1 MSVYLDTH
9 IVAWLATK
17 QTHKF
22 PRTALRVIDSSEL
35 LVSPI
40 VLVELQYLFEINRLR
55 KPPQALIDHLK
66 TLLGL
71 KISDHSFP
79 TTAQAALSETWTR
92 DVFDRLIVAQARSDD
107 HSPLVT
113 ADTKVRDNYEN
124 AVWE

>member
-9 IVAWLATK
+9 IVAWLAAN

-22 PRTALRVIDSSEL
+22 PRNALRVIDSSEL

-40 VLVELQYLFEINRLR
+40 VLVELQYLFEIDRLG
-55 KPPQALIDHLK
+55 KPPQVLIDHLK

-71 KISDHSFP
+71 KISDHAFRI
-79 TTAQAALSETWTR
+79 TAQAALSETWTR
-92 DVFDRLIVAQARSDD
+92 DVFDRIIVAQARSDD
-107 HSPLVT
+107 YSPLVT
-113 ADTKVRDNYEN
+113 ADTRIQENYAN